1 MELHDQDFQPKQ
13 NQVQQND
20 QEKQQTNVPFDYLKI
35 NIPTYDEKKDQDE
48 DDDSLNDGFK
58 TPTKMEHKIQVI
70 LPPPPPRKAK
80 QVLRSSTKR
89 KGCFH
94 RPQVILDLSQ
104 EIESLFSM
112 NPLDLDLGTSGKNHK
127 KVKLF

>member
-1 MELHDQDFQPKQ
+1 MEVHDQELKPKQ

-20 QEKQQTNVPFDYLKI
+20 QEKQRNNVPFDLKI
-35 NIPTYDEKKDQDE
+35 NIPTYDEKKDQD
-48 DDDSLNDGFK
+48 DDSLNDGFK
-58 TPTKMEHKIQVI
+58 TPTNMENKIQVI

-80 QVLRSSTKR
+80 QVFRPSTKR

-94 RPQVILDLSQ
+94 RPQVVLDLSQ
-104 EIESLFSM
+104 EIDSLFSTI
-112 NPLDLDLGTSGKNHK
+112 PLDLDLGPNGKNHK